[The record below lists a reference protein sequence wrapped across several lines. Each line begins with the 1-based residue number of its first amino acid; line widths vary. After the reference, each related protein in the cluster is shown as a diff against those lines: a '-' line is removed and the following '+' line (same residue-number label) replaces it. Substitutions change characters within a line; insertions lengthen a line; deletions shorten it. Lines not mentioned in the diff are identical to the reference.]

1 MDCGNTLISLTRAL
15 ISAALSCPVADTT
28 AARTQKNDGS
38 LKIPISSAFSNRDSY
53 VHHVLVEGDRHGVC
67 TYESLGLEIGVTAR
81 DKPPLPG
88 SQGMPQRPTCSV
100 TSPENGVK
108 PDLAAENLRKGLL
121 HLCGVFFFLDAYRS
135 SEQIELH

>member
-38 LKIPISSAFSNRDSY
+38 LKIPVSSAFSNRDSY

-81 DKPPLPG
+81 DPK
-88 SQGMPQRPTCSV
+88 TT
-100 TSPENGVK
+100 TSG
-108 PDLAAENLRKGLL
+108 LAGHAAEAHVLCDEPREWREARSGCRKP
-121 HLCGVFFFLDAYRS
+121 A
-135 SEQIELH
+135 